1 MFRRILGYFGYGP
14 SVQQGDQDPGP
25 GTYYGQ
31 SAATVTFD
39 TAMQLSAVWA
49 CARLLSETVAS
60 LPLTFHSVDR
70 DGNETALENDVSEV
84 FGSKVNRYQTRFEF
98 IETMVLNL
106 SLRGN
111 AYALKQKVN
120 GRLVGLLPLMSSQM
134 TTRLLPDGSVV
145 HCYYNDEG
153 VTAFADES
161 IWHLKLFGNG
171 IIGLSP
177 LQYAR
182 NAIGIA
188 LAGETR
194 VSQIFQNG
202 GKPSGVLTIDKI
214 LKPEQR
220 EQIRQS
226 FRELR
231 EGNND
236 RLMVLEGDMKYQA
249 ISMSPEDIQLLESR
263 RFQIEDI
270 CRFMGV
276 PSVLVNDTSGSTTW
290 GSGIEQLVQGF
301 YKLNLRPYLERIEA
315 SIIENLMSPADRAR
329 AKVSFDFDALL
340 RADRRGRAEANQK
353 DIQAGIRTPNEV
365 RQEEGLPP
373 KEGGDLLYV
382 NGTMVPLTQARAP
395 ARTTGGNNAA

>member
-14 SVQQGDQDPGP
+14 SVQEGDQDPGP
-25 GTYYGQ
+25 ATYYDT
-31 SAATVTFD
+31 SPVSVTFD
-39 TAMQLSAVWA
+39 KAMQLSAVWA

-60 LPLTFHSVDR
+60 LPIKFVSVDR
-70 DGNETALENDVSEV
+70 DGNESALQNDVAEV
-84 FGSKVNRYQTRFEF
+84 FAGKVNRHQTRFEF
-98 IETMVLNL
+98 FETQMLNL
-106 SLRGN
+106 SMRGN
-111 AYALKQKVN
+111 AYALKQMVGN
-120 GRLVGLLPLMSSQM
+120 RLVGLMPLMASQM
-134 TTRLLPDGSVV
+134 TTRLLPDGSIV
-145 HCYYNDEG
+145 HYYYHNDG
-153 VTAFADES
+153 VTAFADNS

-188 LAGETR
+188 LAGESR
-194 VSQIFQNG
+194 VSRIFQNG
-202 GKPSGVLTIDKI
+202 GKPSGILMIDKT
-214 LKPEQR
+214 LNKEQR
-220 EQIRQS
+220 EQIRQE
-226 FRELR
+226 FNGLR

-236 RLMVLEGDMKYQA
+236 RLMVLEASMKYETV
-249 ISMSPEDIQLLESR
+249 SMSPEDIQLLESR

-315 SIIENLMSPADRAR
+315 SIVENLMQPGDRSSAR
-329 AKVSFDFDALL
+329 VSFDFDALL

-353 DIQAGIRTPNEV
+353 DINAGIRTPNEV
-365 RQEEGLPP
+365 RREEGLPP
-373 KEGGDLLYV
+373 MAGGDVLYV